1 LEMISK
7 TIIML
12 FFVFYTRLP
21 LAIAG
26 ERFA

>member
-12 FFVFYTRLP
+12 FLVFYTQLP